1 MTGPTKTVKK
11 KKRNRDRARIQ
22 SQIVFEKF
30 KNSLKQ
36 DTLSCFLPHQQL
48 AVALG
53 KSRPPGNVTDSWQGQ
68 WCLAKTCSPQQ
79 HAIREREKRAASAQV

>member
-1 MTGPTKTVKK
+1 MMTGPTKTVKK
-11 KKRNRDRARIQ
+11 KKRNRDGLESKAK
-22 SQIVFEKF
+22 SSS
-30 KNSLKQ
+30 KNSRTPEQ
-36 DTLSCFLPHQQL
+36 DTLSCFLPHQKL